1 MDFGL
6 KGKIALVTGGSRG
19 IGYAIAMQLA
29 AEGAS
34 VAICGRDVTT
44 SQAAA
49 TAIANATGSKVTGLR
64 ADMSQAGDIKELVQ
78 STVEG
83 FGGLDVLVN
92 NAATIGGTGGVDT
105 LAQLNEPLLNA
116 DFQVK
121 MLGYLRCA
129 REAFPHME
137 AKGWGRIVNIDG
149 MAARVAAGVSGGM
162 RNAAVANAT
171 KVMSEEL
178 GPKGITVNAVHPGA
192 TKTEALAPRL
202 QGRMDATGKSLGEV
216 EADMAQGLAI
226 RRLVLAEDI
235 ANLVTFLCSE
245 QASVVTGE
253 SISASGGGSK
263 AVSY

>member
-6 KGKIALVTGGSRG
+6 KGKVALVTGGSRG
-19 IGYAIAMQLA
+19 IGYAIAQQLA
-29 AEGAS
+29 AEGAN
-34 VAICGRDVTT
+34 VAICGRDPTT
-44 SQAAA
+44 SQSAAA
-49 TAIANATGSKVTGLR
+49 AIETVTGSKVTGFR
-64 ADMSQAGDIKELVQ
+64 ADMSNGDDINDLVQ
-78 STVEG
+78 STVRD

-105 LAQLNEPLLNA
+105 LAQLNEPLLTA

-129 REAFPHME
+129 RAAFPHME

-178 GPKGITVNAVHPGA
+178 GPMGITVNAVHPGP

-202 QGRMDATGKSLGEV
+202 RGRMDATGKSLEEV

-235 ANLVTFLCSE
+235 ANLVAFLCSK
-245 QASVVTGE
+245 QAAAITGE

>member
-6 KGKIALVTGGSRG
+6 NDKIALVTGGSRG

-34 VAICGRDVTT
+34 VAICGRDEAT
-44 SQAAA
+44 SKAAA
-49 TAIANATGSKVTGLR
+49 AEMAKLTGSKVIGLR
-64 ADMSQAGDIKELVQ
+64 ADMGSADDIKALVA
-78 STVEG
+78 STVSEL
-83 FGGLDVLVN
+83 GGLDVLVN

-105 LAQLNEPLLNA
+105 LAQLNEPLLEA

-129 REAFPHME
+129 HEAYPHME

-149 MAARVAAGVSGGM
+149 MAARMAAGVSGGM

-178 GPKGITVNAVHPGA
+178 GPKGITVNVVHPGA
-192 TKTEALAPRL
+192 TKTDALAPRL
-202 QGRMDATGKSLGEV
+202 QGRMEATGKTLEEV

-235 ANLVTFLCSE
+235 ANLVAFLCST
-245 QASVVTGE
+245 QAAAVTGE

>member
-6 KGKIALVTGGSRG
+6 SDKVALITGGSRG

-34 VAICGRDVTT
+34 VAICGRDGAAST
-44 SQAAA
+44 AAA
-49 TAIANATGSKVTGLR
+49 AEMAKATGSKVIGLR
-64 ADMSQAGDIKELVQ
+64 ADMGNADDIKALIA
-78 STVEG
+78 STVSEL
-83 FGGLDVLVN
+83 GGLDVLVN

-105 LAQLNEPLLNA
+105 LAQLNEPLLEA

-129 REAFPHME
+129 HEAYPHME

-149 MAARVAAGVSGGM
+149 MAARMAAGVSGGM

-178 GPKGITVNAVHPGA
+178 GPKGITVNVVHPGA
-192 TKTEALAPRL
+192 TKTDALAPRL
-202 QGRMDATGKSLGEV
+202 QGRMDATGKSLEEV

-235 ANLVTFLCSE
+235 ANLVAFLCSTR
-245 QASVVTGE
+245 AAAVTGE
-253 SISASGGGSK
+253 SVSASGGGSK

>member
-6 KGKIALVTGGSRG
+6 SSKVALVTGGSRG
-19 IGYAIAMQLA
+19 IGYAIAQSLA

-34 VAICGRDVTT
+34 VAICGRDAAA

-49 TAIANATGSKVTGLR
+49 AEIAKATGSKVIGLR
-64 ADMSQAGDIKELVQ
+64 ADMGNADDIVALVKDIVAQ
-78 STVEG
+78 L
-83 FGGLDVLVN
+83 GGLDVLVN

-129 REAFPHME
+129 KEAYPHME

-149 MAARVAAGVSGGM
+149 LATRQAAGVSGGM
-162 RNAAVANAT
+162 RNAAVMNAT
-171 KVMSEEL
+171 KVLSEEL

-202 QGRMDATGKSLGEV
+202 AGQMERTGKTLEEV
-216 EADMAQGLAI
+216 EADMAAGLAI
-226 RRLVLAEDI
+226 RRLVTAPDI
-235 ANLVTFLCSE
+235 ANVVAFLCSE
-245 QASVVTGE
+245 QSAAVTGE
-253 SISASGGGSK
+253 SVSAAGGGSK
-263 AVSY
+263 AVFY

>member
-1 MDFGL
+1 
-6 KGKIALVTGGSRG
+6 
-19 IGYAIAMQLA
+19 
-29 AEGAS
+29 
-34 VAICGRDVTT
+34 
-44 SQAAA
+44 
-49 TAIANATGSKVTGLR
+49 
-64 ADMSQAGDIKELVQ
+64 
-78 STVEG
+78 
-83 FGGLDVLVN
+83 
-92 NAATIGGTGGVDT
+92 VDT
-105 LAQLNEPLLNA
+105 LAQLNEPLLEA

-129 REAFPHME
+129 HEAYPHME

-149 MAARVAAGVSGGM
+149 MAARMAAGVSGGM

-178 GPKGITVNAVHPGA
+178 GPKGITVNVVHPGA
-192 TKTEALAPRL
+192 TKTDALAPRL
-202 QGRMDATGKSLGEV
+202 QGRMEATGKTLEEV

-235 ANLVTFLCSE
+235 ANLVAFLCST
-245 QASVVTGE
+245 QAAAVTGE

>member
-6 KGKIALVTGGSRG
+6 STKVALVTGGSRG
-19 IGYAIAMQLA
+19 IGYAIATALA

-34 VAICGRDVTT
+34 VAICGRDAAT

-49 TAIANATGSKVTGLR
+49 AEIAKATGSKVIGLR
-64 ADMSQAGDIKELVQ
+64 ADMGNADDIISLVKD
-78 STVEG
+78 TVAQL
-83 FGGLDVLVN
+83 GGLDVLVN

-129 REAFPHME
+129 KEAYPHME

-149 MAARVAAGVSGGM
+149 LATRQAAGVSGGM
-162 RNAAVANAT
+162 RNAAVMNAT
-171 KVMSEEL
+171 KVLSEEL

-202 QGRMDATGKSLGEV
+202 AGQMERTGKTLDEV
-216 EADMAQGLAI
+216 EADMAATLAI
-226 RRLVLAEDI
+226 RRLVTAPDI
-235 ANLVTFLCSE
+235 ANVVAFLCSE
-245 QASVVTGE
+245 QAAAVTGE
-253 SISASGGGSK
+253 SVSAAGGGNK
-263 AVSY
+263 AVFY

>member
-6 KGKIALVTGGSRG
+6 SNKVALVTGGSRG
-19 IGYAIAMQLA
+19 IGYAIATTLA

-34 VAICGRDVTT
+34 VAICGRDAAT

-49 TAIANATGSKVTGLR
+49 AEIAKATGSKVIGLR
-64 ADMSQAGDIKELVQ
+64 ADMGNAEDIVALVKD
-78 STVEG
+78 TVAQI
-83 FGGLDVLVN
+83 GGLDVLVN

-129 REAFPHME
+129 KEAYPHME

-149 MAARVAAGVSGGM
+149 LATRQAAGVSGGM
-162 RNAAVANAT
+162 RNAAVMNAT
-171 KVMSEEL
+171 KVLSEEL

-202 QGRMDATGKSLGEV
+202 AGQMERTGKTLEEV
-216 EADMAQGLAI
+216 EADMAAGLAI
-226 RRLVLAEDI
+226 RRLVTAPDI
-235 ANLVTFLCSE
+235 ANVVAFLCSE
-245 QASVVTGE
+245 QAAAVTGE
-253 SISASGGGSK
+253 SVSAAGGGTK
-263 AVSY
+263 AVFY